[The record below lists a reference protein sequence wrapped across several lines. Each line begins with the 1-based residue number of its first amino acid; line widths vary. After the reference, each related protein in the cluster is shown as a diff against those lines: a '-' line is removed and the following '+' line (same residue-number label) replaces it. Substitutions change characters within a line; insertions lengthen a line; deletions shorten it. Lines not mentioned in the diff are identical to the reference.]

1 VSRPRRPTGPGW
13 FGPVEPT
20 TAATGTG
27 TGTDGA
33 DGADEHDA
41 GRAIIE
47 VVFLAVLMLIPMIYL
62 LISLV
67 RIQAATLAVTQ
78 AARDAGR
85 AIDTAPTIDDGIA
98 RAEQIAAIDLADQ
111 HIRSGNITLQ
121 FVSPGAACTADNAIS
136 PSLSPGAVYDLCITT
151 TLTLPGIPTI
161 LTGSNNTATG
171 VYTVHISELREG
183 N

>member
-1 VSRPRRPTGPGW
+1 MIRRCWSRPDW
-13 FGPVEPT
+13 FGPVEPGRDD
-20 TAATGTG
+20 TGR
-27 TGTDGA
+27 TDDQHRTDA
-33 DGADEHDA
+33 DA

-47 VVFLAVLMLIPMIYL
+47 VVFLAVLMLIPIIYL
-62 LISLV
+62 LISLI

-98 RAEQIAAIDLADQ
+98 RARQIAAIDLEDQ
-111 HIRSGNITLQ
+111 HIPSGNITLQ
-121 FVSPGAACTADNAIS
+121 FVSPGAACTTDHTVV
-136 PSLSPGAVYDLCITT
+136 PSLAPGDVYDLCITT

-161 LTGSNNTATG
+161 VTGSNNTATG
-171 VYTVHISELREG
+171 VYTIHISELREG

>member
-1 VSRPRRPTGPGW
+1 VNPVARRGRPGW
-13 FGPVEPT
+13 FGAVEPSDADT
-20 TAATGTG
+20 TAA
-27 TGTDGA
+27 
-33 DGADEHDA
+33 DA

-47 VVFLAVLMLIPMIYL
+47 VVFLAVLMLIPLIYL

-85 AIDTAPTIDDGIA
+85 AIDTAPTIDEGIA
-98 RAEQIAAIDLADQ
+98 RARQIAAIDLADQ
-111 HIRSGNITLQ
+111 HIPNGNITLQ
-121 FVSPGAACTADNAIS
+121 LVSPGAACTAENTVT
-136 PSLSPGAVYDLCITT
+136 PSLTPGAVYDLCITT

-161 LTGSNNTATG
+161 LAGSNNTATG

-183 N
+183 S

>member
-1 VSRPRRPTGPGW
+1 MTGLRRPRQSW
-13 FGPVEPT
+13 SGPVEPT
-20 TAATGTG
+20 GNPDRNDDA
-27 TGTDGA
+27 
-33 DGADEHDA
+33 DA

-47 VVFLAVLMLIPMIYL
+47 VVFLAILMLIPIVYL
-62 LISLV
+62 LISLI

-85 AIDTAPTIDDGIA
+85 AIDTAPTIEDGIA
-98 RAEQIAAIDLADQ
+98 RAQQIAAIDLADQ
-111 HIRSGNITLQ
+111 HIPGGNITLQ
-121 FVSPGAACTADNAIS
+121 FVNPGTACTAENTTT
-136 PSLSPGAVYDLCITT
+136 PSLTPGAVYDLCITT

-161 LTGSNNTATG
+161 VTGVNNTATG

>member
-1 VSRPRRPTGPGW
+1 MTGLRSLSDSW
-13 FGPVEPT
+13 FGPVD
-20 TAATGTG
+20 ASR
-27 TGTDGA
+27 DDSDA
-33 DGADEHDA
+33 DAGDA

-47 VVFLAVLMLIPMIYL
+47 VVFLAVLVLIPVIYL
-62 LISLV
+62 LISLI

-98 RAEQIAAIDLADQ
+98 RARQIAAIDLADQ
-111 HIRSGNITLQ
+111 NIPAGNITLQ
-121 FVSPGAACTADNAIS
+121 FVSPGAACTSDNAVP
-136 PSLSPGAVYDLCITT
+136 PSLTPGAVYDVCITT

-161 LTGSNNTATG
+161 VTGSNNTATG
-171 VYTVHISELREG
+171 VYSIHISELREG